1 MNNKNNLKAAGDETT
16 GADFLQELR
25 SFKEEAIVANE
36 PCPEGHRADPGSGRC
51 LPMGPTDHTE
61 FTRSVNDDQGDEWRG
76 LVDKTNKTFAN
87 KEEASETALLNADD
101 MEDRKSCPEGSTFSF
116 VSGLC
121 ITLEDAEVENYDEFA
136 MVTDTEYEE
145 VEVSSGDGKGGHS
158 EITQM
163 DPEGRRD
170 TVNFQ
175 CPPSTFFDF
184 KLRQCI
190 PLNKDTVM
198 ASLYEDGDPALTS
211 DEKQE
216 LGRYLSGKVAMTSPD
231 PIDGHTHLATL
242 DMKGNGQTSV
252 TSTYM
257 DGKDYRHSHK
267 VSDYVVQDEKEDDYV
282 SRHFGH
288 AVPQEVYE
296 FGHDDDSLAVVGS
309 DETAAPIKSAQRRA
323 LPDSAFGVPGK
334 RKFPLDTCAR
344 VRNAM
349 ARFNQAKGLTAGE
362 KASLRRKIM
371 ARAVECDIE
380 VKNFVKATTTD
391 EFNQVVAEL
400 LDTRQRV
407 TNMYNTESNDEN
419 QGPCPPG
426 MLWDASNRRCSRMS
440 GFVSAIKDTAT
451 SSDIVSKQPAGRRDT
466 VNHACPPG
474 EFFDYKNRKC
484 ISLDSSKK
492 QGTQPGDTTKA
503 GLEDSS
509 RDLTPSP
516 AGRPARLP
524 QDCPAGTIWNKKRED
539 CVPLDSSKKTK
550 SSDEDAALPDFLKK
564 ILDKKKGKKGKDDD
578 KDKKDKS
585 SDEDAASPDFLK
597 KILDKK
603 KGKKG
608 GKDDDKDKKDK
619 GKVHP
624 NGSGKEGKD
633 KNGCAPGQFWNPI
646 TKKCQTK
653 KDSPIAQGSD
663 EELAGREGLVEPPGR
678 VKLPSDC
685 PAGTIWDGARQT
697 CTPLST
703 SDKNRPSGSSSP
715 MNPKSVASMSTA
727 ALIKHLDEIIREEL
741 AEARSERSKV
751 PARDLPNAAFPPSLI
766 SDTKRSFMHHA
777 HDVKD
782 PYDNDTVDIARL
794 RNALARFSGEQA
806 QAGFSPPAVADG
818 LDHLMFHARAIVSE
832 RLEKKE

>member
-1 MNNKNNLKAAGDETT
+1 MDNKNNLKAVGDEITD
-16 GADFLQELR
+16 ADFLQELR

-51 LPMGPTDHTE
+51 LPIGPTDHTA

-87 KEEASETALLNADD
+87 KEDASETALLNADD

-121 ITLEDAEVENYDEFA
+121 ITLEDAEVENLDEFA

-158 EITQM
+158 EITQI
-163 DPEGRRD
+163 DPDGRRD

-175 CPPSTFFDF
+175 CPSGQLFDF

-198 ASLYEDGDPALTS
+198 ASEELTEEES
-211 DEKQE
+211 QE
-216 LGRYLSGKVAMTSPD
+216 LARHLHGKVAMTSAD
-231 PIDGHTHLATL
+231 PIHDHTHLATL
-242 DMKGNGQTSV
+242 DATGGGRTSIAGFG
-252 TSTYM
+252 
-257 DGKDYRHSHK
+257 DEAHSHDVK
-267 VSDYVVQDEKEDDYV
+267 GYIVKDYV
-282 SRHFGH
+282 SDGYTSQHFGH
-288 AVPQEVYE
+288 ALPQEVYE
-296 FGHDDDSLAVVGS
+296 FGHDDDVKVEPVPLMGS
-309 DETAAPIKSAQRRA
+309 DETAAPIKSAQRRS

-371 ARAVECDIE
+371 ARATECDIE

-440 GFVSAIKDTAT
+440 GFVKAIKDNAT

-474 EFFDYKNRKC
+474 QIFDYGNRKC
-484 ISLDSSKK
+484 IPMDTSANP
-492 QGTQPGDTTKA
+492 GQPGDTTKA
-503 GLEDSS
+503 GVEESK
-509 RDLTPSP
+509 RDLVPNP
-516 AGRPARLP
+516 AGLPAKLP
-524 QDCPAGTIWNKKRED
+524 QDCPAGTIWDKKRED

-550 SSDEDAALPDFLKK
+550 SSDEDAAMPDFLKK
-564 ILDKKKGKKGKDDD
+564 IMDKKKGKKGKDGD

-585 SDEDAASPDFLK
+585 SDEDAAIPDFLK

-608 GKDDDKDKKDK
+608 GKDDDKKKDK
-619 GKVHP
+619 AQTTP
-624 NGSGKEGKD
+624 NGNGKEGKD

-685 PAGTIWDGARQT
+685 PSGTIWDGARQT

-703 SDKNRPSGSSSP
+703 SDKNRPSGSTSP

-727 ALIKHLDEIIREEL
+727 TLIQHLDAVIKEEL
-741 AEARSERSKV
+741 AEARAERSKV

-782 PYDNDTVDIARL
+782 PYDNGTVDTARL
-794 RNALARFSGEQA
+794 RNALARFSGEKA
-806 QAGFSPPAVADG
+806 QAGFSAPAVADG
-818 LDHLMFHARAIVSE
+818 LEHLMFHARAIVSE

>member
-1 MNNKNNLKAAGDETT
+1 MDNKNNLKAAGDEITD
-16 GADFLQELR
+16 ADFLQELR

-51 LPMGPTDHTE
+51 LPIGPTDHTA

-87 KEEASETALLNADD
+87 KEDASETALLNADD

-121 ITLEDAEVENYDEFA
+121 ITLEDAEVENCDEFA

-158 EITQM
+158 EITQI
-163 DPEGRRD
+163 DPDGRRD

-175 CPPSTFFDF
+175 CPSGQLFDF

-198 ASLYEDGDPALTS
+198 ASEELTEEES
-211 DEKQE
+211 QE
-216 LGRYLSGKVAMTSPD
+216 LARYLHGKVAMTSAD
-231 PIDGHTHLATL
+231 PIHDHTHLATL
-242 DMKGNGQTSV
+242 DATGAGRTSIAGFGDEAHSHDVKGYIV
-252 TSTYM
+252 
-257 DGKDYRHSHK
+257 KDYT
-267 VSDYVVQDEKEDDYV
+267 SDGYTSQ
-282 SRHFGH
+282 HFGH
-288 AVPQEVYE
+288 ALPQEVYE
-296 FGHDDDSLAVVGS
+296 FGHDDDPSAVDVVAES
-309 DETAAPIKSAQRRA
+309 IASETAAPIKSAQRRS

-426 MLWDASNRRCSRMS
+426 MLWDASHRRCSRMS
-440 GFVSAIKDTAT
+440 GFVSAIKDNAT
-451 SSDIVSKQPAGRRDT
+451 SSEIVSKQPAGRRDT

-474 EFFDYKNRKC
+474 QIFDYGNRKC
-484 ISLDSSKK
+484 IPMDTSSNP
-492 QGTQPGDTTKA
+492 GQPGDTTKA

-509 RDLTPSP
+509 RDLVPNP
-516 AGRPARLP
+516 AGLPAKLP
-524 QDCPAGTIWNKKRED
+524 QDCPAGTIWDKKRED

-550 SSDEDAALPDFLKK
+550 SSDEDAAMPDFLKK
-564 ILDKKKGKKGKDDD
+564 IMDKKKGKKDK
-578 KDKKDKS
+578 KDKKD
-585 SDEDAASPDFLK
+585 DATA
-597 KILDKK
+597 
-603 KGKKG
+603 
-608 GKDDDKDKKDK
+608 
-619 GKVHP
+619 HP
-624 NGSGKEGKD
+624 GSGKEGKD
-633 KNGCAPGQFWNPI
+633 KNGCAPGQFWNPV

-663 EELAGREGLVEPPGR
+663 EELAAREGLVEPPGR

-685 PAGTIWDGARQT
+685 PSGTIWDGARQT

-703 SDKNRPSGSSSP
+703 SDKNRPSGSTSP

-727 ALIKHLDEIIREEL
+727 TLIQHLDAVIKEEL
-741 AEARSERSKV
+741 AEARAERSKV

-782 PYDNDTVDIARL
+782 PYDNDTVDTARL
-794 RNALARFSGEQA
+794 RNALARFSGEKA
-806 QAGFSPPAVADG
+806 QAGFSAPAVADG
-818 LDHLMFHARAIVSE
+818 LKHLMFHARAIVSE